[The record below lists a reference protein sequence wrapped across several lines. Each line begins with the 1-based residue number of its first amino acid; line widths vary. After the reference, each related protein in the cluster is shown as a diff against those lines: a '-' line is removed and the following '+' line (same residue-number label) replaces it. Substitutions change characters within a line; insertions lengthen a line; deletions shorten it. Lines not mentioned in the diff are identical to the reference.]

1 MRVAWIA
8 SGLAA
13 ALAVQTTLLQ
23 MVARTGAPVDL
34 VLMVV
39 VVVAIVNGP
48 RAGLW
53 TGTVGGL
60 LQDALSGGVIGM
72 GGLAKTLVGYL
83 GGQFAAQF
91 MVTRLWHKGLVFTG
105 GSLLHAALFA
115 GGYSLLFDDRMVITS
130 GDLLV
135 QAAANTV
142 VGLMVA
148 VGLQTIP
155 DEVERQRLRG
165 RWPGGRHAGQESAP

>member
-8 SGLAA
+8 FALGA
-13 ALAVQTTLLQ
+13 ALAIQTTLVE
-23 MVARTGAPVDL
+23 MVAGTGAPLDL

-39 VVVAIVNGP
+39 IVVAIVNGP

-72 GGLAKTLVGYL
+72 GGLAKTVVGYL

-91 MVTRLWHKGLVFTG
+91 MVTRLWHKALVFVG
-105 GSLLHAALFA
+105 GSLIHAALFV
-115 GGYSLLFDDRMVITS
+115 GGYSLLFDDRVVVTQR
-130 GDLLV
+130 DLLM

-142 VGLMVA
+142 VGLVVA
-148 VGLQTIP
+148 VGLQTVP
-155 DEVERQRLRG
+155 DEAERQRLRG
-165 RWPGGRHAGQESAP
+165 RWPGGRHAA

>member
-1 MRVAWIA
+1 MRGAWVAFA
-8 SGLAA
+8 LAA
-13 ALAVQTTLLQ
+13 ALAVQTTLVE
-23 MVARTGAPVDL
+23 MVAGIGAPLDL

-39 VVVAIVNGP
+39 MVVAIVNGP

-72 GGLAKTLVGYL
+72 GGLAKTVVGYL

-91 MVTRLWHKGLVFTG
+91 MVTRLWHKALVFVG
-105 GSLLHAALFA
+105 GSLLHAALFV
-115 GGYSLLFDDRMVITS
+115 GGYGLLFEDRVVVTQR
-130 GDLLV
+130 DLLM

-142 VGLMVA
+142 VGLVVA

-155 DEVERQRLRG
+155 DEAERQRLRG
-165 RWPGGRHAGQESAP
+165 RWPGGRHAE

>member
-1 MRVAWIA
+1 MRVAWVA
-8 SGLAA
+8 FALAA
-13 ALAVQTTLLQ
+13 ALAVQTTLVE
-23 MVARTGAPVDL
+23 MVAGTGAPLDL

-39 VVVAIVNGP
+39 IVVAIVNGP

-53 TGTVGGL
+53 TGTFGGL

-72 GGLAKTLVGYL
+72 GGLAKTVVGYL

-91 MVTRLWHKGLVFTG
+91 MVTRLWHKALVFVG
-105 GSLLHAALFA
+105 GSLLHAALFV
-115 GGYSLLFDDRMVITS
+115 GGYGLLFEDRVVVTQR
-130 GDLLV
+130 DLLM

-142 VGLMVA
+142 VGLVVA

-155 DEVERQRLRG
+155 DEAERQRLRG
-165 RWPGGRHAGQESAP
+165 RWPGGRHAE

>member
-1 MRVAWIA
+1 MRVSWVAFA
-8 SGLAA
+8 LAA
-13 ALAVQTTLLQ
+13 ALAAQTTLVR
-23 MVARTGAPVDL
+23 MVAGTGAPVDL

-39 VVVAIVNGP
+39 IAVAIVNGP

-72 GGLAKTLVGYL
+72 GGLAKTAVGYL

-91 MVTRLWHKGLVFTG
+91 MVTRLWHKALVFVG
-105 GSLLHAALFA
+105 GSLLHAVLFV
-115 GGYSLLFDDRMVITS
+115 GGYRLLFDDRMVVAQR
-130 GDLLV
+130 DLLV

-142 VGLMVA
+142 VGILVA
-148 VGLQTIP
+148 AGLRTIP
-155 DEVERQRLRG
+155 DEAERQRLRG
-165 RWPGGRHAGQESAP
+165 RWPGGRHAE

>member
-1 MRVAWIA
+1 MRIAWVAFA
-8 SGLAA
+8 LAA
-13 ALAVQTTLLQ
+13 ALAMQTTLVE
-23 MVARTGAPVDL
+23 MVAGAGAPLDL

-39 VVVAIVNGP
+39 MVVAIVNGP

-72 GGLAKTLVGYL
+72 GGLAKTVVGYL

-91 MVTRLWHKGLVFTG
+91 MVTRLWHKALVFVG
-105 GSLLHAALFA
+105 GSLLHAALFV
-115 GGYSLLFDDRMVITS
+115 GGYGLLFEDRVVVTRR
-130 GDLLV
+130 DLLM

-142 VGLMVA
+142 VGLVVA

-155 DEVERQRLRG
+155 DEAERQRLRG
-165 RWPGGRHAGQESAP
+165 RWPGGRHAE

>member
-1 MRVAWIA
+1 MSVAWVA
-8 SGLAA
+8 FALAA
-13 ALAVQTTLLQ
+13 ALAVQTTLVE
-23 MVARTGAPVDL
+23 MVAGTGAPLDL

-39 VVVAIVNGP
+39 MVVAIVNGP

-72 GGLAKTLVGYL
+72 GGLAKTVVGYL

-91 MVTRLWHKGLVFTG
+91 MVTRLWHKALVFVG
-105 GSLLHAALFA
+105 GSLLHAALFV
-115 GGYSLLFDDRMVITS
+115 GGYSLLFDDRVVVTQR
-130 GDLLV
+130 DLLM

-142 VGLMVA
+142 VGLVVA

-155 DEVERQRLRG
+155 DEAERQRLRG
-165 RWPGGRHAGQESAP
+165 RWPGGRHAE

>member
-1 MRVAWIA
+1 MRVGWIA
-8 SGLAA
+8 FALAA
-13 ALAVQTTLLQ
+13 ALAVQTTLVR
-23 MVARTGAPVDL
+23 MVAGTGAPLDL

-39 VVVAIVNGP
+39 IVVAIADGA

-60 LQDALSGGVIGM
+60 LQDALSGGVVGM

-91 MVTRLWHKGLVFTG
+91 MLTRLWHKALVLAG
-105 GSLLHAALFA
+105 GSLLHAALLV
-115 GGYSLLFDDRMVITS
+115 GGYRLLFDDRVVITDR
-130 GDLLV
+130 GLLV

-142 VGLMVA
+142 VGLVVA
-148 VGLQTIP
+148 VGLQMIP
-155 DEVERQRLRG
+155 AEVRRQRLRG
-165 RWPGGRHAGQESAP
+165 RWPGGRHAD

>member
-1 MRVAWIA
+1 MRSAWVAFA
-8 SGLAA
+8 LAA
-13 ALAVQTTLLQ
+13 ALAIQTTLVE
-23 MVARTGAPVDL
+23 MVAGTGAPLDL

-39 VVVAIVNGP
+39 MVVAIVNGP

-72 GGLAKTLVGYL
+72 GGLAKTVVGYL

-91 MVTRLWHKGLVFTG
+91 MVTRLWHKALVFVG
-105 GSLLHAALFA
+105 GSLLHAALFV
-115 GGYSLLFDDRMVITS
+115 GGYSLLFEDRVAVTQR
-130 GDLLV
+130 DLLM

-142 VGLMVA
+142 VGLVVA

-155 DEVERQRLRG
+155 DEAERQRLRG
-165 RWPGGRHAGQESAP
+165 RWPGGRHAE

>member
-1 MRVAWIA
+1 MTVAWVA
-8 SGLAA
+8 FALAA
-13 ALAVQTTLLQ
+13 ALAMQTTLVE
-23 MVARTGAPVDL
+23 MVAGTGAPLDL

-39 VVVAIVNGP
+39 MVVAIVNGP

-72 GGLAKTLVGYL
+72 GGLAKTVVGYL

-91 MVTRLWHKGLVFTG
+91 MVTRLWHKALVFVG
-105 GSLLHAALFA
+105 GSLLHAALFV
-115 GGYSLLFDDRMVITS
+115 GGYRLLFEDRVVVTQR
-130 GDLLV
+130 DLLM

-142 VGLMVA
+142 VGLVVA

-155 DEVERQRLRG
+155 DEAERQRLRG
-165 RWPGGRHAGQESAP
+165 RWPGGRHAE

>member
-1 MRVAWIA
+1 MKIAWVALA
-8 SGLAA
+8 LAA
-13 ALAVQTTLLQ
+13 ALAVQTTLVR
-23 MVARTGAPVDL
+23 MVAGTGAPVDL

-39 VVVAIVNGP
+39 IAVGVANGP

-53 TGTVGGL
+53 TGTAGGL

-72 GGLAKTLVGYL
+72 GGLAKTVVGYL

-91 MVTRLWHKGLVFTG
+91 MVTRLWHKALVFVG
-105 GSLLHAALFA
+105 GSLLHAVLFV
-115 GGYSLLFDDRMVITS
+115 GGYRLLFDDRMAVAQR
-130 GDLLV
+130 DLLV

-142 VGLMVA
+142 VGLVVA

-155 DEVERQRLRG
+155 DEFERQRLRG
-165 RWPGGRHAGQESAP
+165 RWPGGRHAE

>member
-1 MRVAWIA
+1 MRVAWVAFALA
-8 SGLAA
+8 S
-13 ALAVQTTLLQ
+13 ALAVQTTLVQ
-23 MVARTGAPVDL
+23 MVAGIGAPVDL

-39 VVVAIVNGP
+39 IVVAIVNGP

-72 GGLAKTLVGYL
+72 GGLAKTVVGYL

-91 MVTRLWHKGLVFTG
+91 MVTRLWHKAMVFVG
-105 GSLLHAALFA
+105 GSLLHAVLFA
-115 GGYSLLFDDRMVITS
+115 GGYGLLFEDRVVVTQR
-130 GDLLV
+130 DLLM

-142 VGLMVA
+142 VGLVVA

-155 DEVERQRLRG
+155 DEAERQRLRG
-165 RWPGGRHAGQESAP
+165 RWPGGRHAE

>member
-8 SGLAA
+8 FALAA
-13 ALAVQTTLLQ
+13 ALAVQTTLVQ
-23 MVARTGAPVDL
+23 MVAGIGAPLDL

-39 VVVAIVNGP
+39 IVVAIVNGP

-53 TGTVGGL
+53 TGTFGGL

-72 GGLAKTLVGYL
+72 GGLAKTVVGYL

-91 MVTRLWHKGLVFTG
+91 MVTRLWHKAMVFVG
-105 GSLLHAALFA
+105 GSLLHAALFV
-115 GGYSLLFDDRMVITS
+115 GGYGLLFDDRVVVTQR
-130 GDLLV
+130 DLLM

-142 VGLMVA
+142 VGLVVA

-155 DEVERQRLRG
+155 DEAERQRLRG
-165 RWPGGRHAGQESAP
+165 RWPGGRHAE

>member
-1 MRVAWIA
+1 MRVAWVA
-8 SGLAA
+8 FALAA
-13 ALAVQTTLLQ
+13 ALAVQTTLVE
-23 MVARTGAPVDL
+23 MVAGTGAPLDL

-39 VVVAIVNGP
+39 MVVAIVNGP

-53 TGTVGGL
+53 TGTFGGL

-72 GGLAKTLVGYL
+72 GGLAKTVVGYL

-91 MVTRLWHKGLVFTG
+91 MVTRLWHKALVFVG
-105 GSLLHAALFA
+105 GSLLHAALFV
-115 GGYSLLFDDRMVITS
+115 GGYGLLFEDRVVVTQR
-130 GDLLV
+130 DLLM

-142 VGLMVA
+142 VGLVVA

-155 DEVERQRLRG
+155 DEAERQRLRG
-165 RWPGGRHAGQESAP
+165 RWPGGRHAE

>member
-1 MRVAWIA
+1 MRGAWIA
-8 SGLAA
+8 FSLAA
-13 ALAVQTTLLQ
+13 ALAVQTTLVE
-23 MVARTGAPVDL
+23 MVAGTGAPLDL

-39 VVVAIVNGP
+39 MVVAIVSGP

-72 GGLAKTLVGYL
+72 GGLAKTVVGYL

-91 MVTRLWHKGLVFTG
+91 MVTRLWHKALVFVG
-105 GSLLHAALFA
+105 GSLLHAALFV
-115 GGYSLLFDDRMVITS
+115 GGYSLLFEDRVVVTQR
-130 GDLLV
+130 DLLM

-142 VGLMVA
+142 VGLVVA

-165 RWPGGRHAGQESAP
+165 RWPGGRHAE

>member
-8 SGLAA
+8 FALAA
-13 ALAVQTTLLQ
+13 ALAVQTTLVQ
-23 MVARTGAPVDL
+23 MVAGTGAPLDL

-39 VVVAIVNGP
+39 IVVAIVNGP

-53 TGTVGGL
+53 TGTFGGL

-72 GGLAKTLVGYL
+72 GGLAKTVVGYL

-91 MVTRLWHKGLVFTG
+91 MVTRLWHKAMVFVG
-105 GSLLHAALFA
+105 GSLLHAALFV
-115 GGYSLLFDDRMVITS
+115 GGYGLLFDDRVVVTQR
-130 GDLLV
+130 DLLM

-142 VGLMVA
+142 VGLVVA

-155 DEVERQRLRG
+155 DEAERQRLRG
-165 RWPGGRHAGQESAP
+165 RWPGGRHAE

>member
-1 MRVAWIA
+1 MRVSWVAFA
-8 SGLAA
+8 LAA
-13 ALAVQTTLLQ
+13 ALALQTTLVR
-23 MVARTGAPVDL
+23 MFAGTGAPVDL

-39 VVVAIVNGP
+39 VAVAIANGP

-72 GGLAKTLVGYL
+72 GGLAKTVVGYL

-91 MVTRLWHKGLVFTG
+91 MVTRLWHKALVFVG
-105 GSLLHAALFA
+105 GSLLHAVLFV
-115 GGYSLLFDDRMVITS
+115 GGYRLLFDDRMLVAQR
-130 GDLLV
+130 DLLV

-142 VGLMVA
+142 VGLVVA

-155 DEVERQRLRG
+155 NEVERQRLRG
-165 RWPGGRHAGQESAP
+165 RWPGGRHAE

>member
-8 SGLAA
+8 FALAA
-13 ALAVQTTLLQ
+13 ALAVQTTLVE
-23 MVARTGAPVDL
+23 MVAGTGAPLDL

-39 VVVAIVNGP
+39 MVVAIVNGP

-53 TGTVGGL
+53 TGTIGGL

-72 GGLAKTLVGYL
+72 GGLAKTVVGYL

-91 MVTRLWHKGLVFTG
+91 MVTRLWHKALVFVG
-105 GSLLHAALFA
+105 GSLLHAALFV
-115 GGYSLLFDDRMVITS
+115 GGYSLLFDDRVVVTQR
-130 GDLLV
+130 DLLM

-142 VGLMVA
+142 VGLVVA

-155 DEVERQRLRG
+155 DEAERQRLRG
-165 RWPGGRHAGQESAP
+165 RWPGGRHAE

>member
-8 SGLAA
+8 FALAA
-13 ALAVQTTLLQ
+13 ALAVQTTLVEI
-23 MVARTGAPVDL
+23 VAGTGAPLDL

-39 VVVAIVNGP
+39 MVVAILNGP

-72 GGLAKTLVGYL
+72 GGLAKTVVGYL
-83 GGQFAAQF
+83 GGQVAAQF
-91 MVTRLWHKGLVFTG
+91 MVTRLWHKAMVFVG
-105 GSLLHAALFA
+105 GSLLHAALFV
-115 GGYSLLFDDRMVITS
+115 GGYRLLFEDRVVVTQR
-130 GDLLV
+130 DLLM

-142 VGLMVA
+142 VGLVVA
-148 VGLQTIP
+148 AGLQTIP
-155 DEVERQRLRG
+155 DEAERQRLRG
-165 RWPGGRHAGQESAP
+165 RWPGGRHAE

>member
-8 SGLAA
+8 FALAA
-13 ALAVQTTLLQ
+13 ALAVQTTLVEI
-23 MVARTGAPVDL
+23 VAGTGAPLDL

-39 VVVAIVNGP
+39 MVVAILNGP

-72 GGLAKTLVGYL
+72 GGLAKTVVGYL
-83 GGQFAAQF
+83 GGQVAAQF
-91 MVTRLWHKGLVFTG
+91 MVTRLWQKAMVFVG
-105 GSLLHAALFA
+105 GSLLHAALFV
-115 GGYSLLFDDRMVITS
+115 GGYRLLFEDRVVVTQR
-130 GDLLV
+130 DLLM

-142 VGLMVA
+142 VGLVVA
-148 VGLQTIP
+148 AGLQTIP
-155 DEVERQRLRG
+155 DEAERQRLRG
-165 RWPGGRHAGQESAP
+165 RWPGGRHAE

>member
-1 MRVAWIA
+1 MRVAWVA
-8 SGLAA
+8 FALAA
-13 ALAVQTTLLQ
+13 ALAVQTTLVE
-23 MVARTGAPVDL
+23 MVAGTGAPLDL

-39 VVVAIVNGP
+39 MVVAIVNGP

-53 TGTVGGL
+53 TGTFGGL

-72 GGLAKTLVGYL
+72 GGLAKTVVGYL

-91 MVTRLWHKGLVFTG
+91 MVTRLWHKALVFVG
-105 GSLLHAALFA
+105 GSLLHAALFV
-115 GGYSLLFDDRMVITS
+115 GGYSLLFEDRVVVTQR
-130 GDLLV
+130 DLLM

-142 VGLMVA
+142 VGLVVA

-155 DEVERQRLRG
+155 DEAERQRLRG
-165 RWPGGRHAGQESAP
+165 RWPGGRHAE

>member
-8 SGLAA
+8 FALAA
-13 ALAVQTTLLQ
+13 ALAVQTTLVEI
-23 MVARTGAPVDL
+23 VAGTGAPLDL

-39 VVVAIVNGP
+39 MVVAIVNGP

-53 TGTVGGL
+53 TGTFGGL

-72 GGLAKTLVGYL
+72 GGLAKTVVGYL
-83 GGQFAAQF
+83 GGQVAAQF
-91 MVTRLWHKGLVFTG
+91 MVTRLWHKAMVFVG
-105 GSLLHAALFA
+105 GSLLHAALFV
-115 GGYSLLFDDRMVITS
+115 GGYRLLFEDRVVVTQR
-130 GDLLV
+130 DLLM

-142 VGLMVA
+142 VGLVVA

-155 DEVERQRLRG
+155 DEAERQRLRG
-165 RWPGGRHAGQESAP
+165 RWPGGRHAE

>member
-8 SGLAA
+8 FALAA
-13 ALAVQTTLLQ
+13 ALTVQTTLVQ
-23 MVARTGAPVDL
+23 MVAGTGAPVDL

-39 VVVAIVNGP
+39 IVVAIADGP

-72 GGLAKTLVGYL
+72 GGLAKSLVGYL

-91 MVTRLWHKGLVFTG
+91 MVTRLWHTAMVFVG
-105 GSLLHAALFA
+105 GSVLHAALFI
-115 GGYSLLFDDRMVITS
+115 GGYSLLFDDRVLVT
-130 GDLLV
+130 GRELLA

-148 VGLQTIP
+148 VGLQAIP

-165 RWPGGRHAGQESAP
+165 RWPGGRHAE

>member
-8 SGLAA
+8 FALAA
-13 ALAVQTTLLQ
+13 ALAIQTTLVR
-23 MVARTGAPVDL
+23 MVAGTGAPLDL

-39 VVVAIVNGP
+39 IVVAIVNGP

-53 TGTVGGL
+53 TGTCGGL

-72 GGLAKTLVGYL
+72 GGLAKTVVGYL

-91 MVTRLWHKGLVFTG
+91 MVTRLWHKALVFVG
-105 GSLLHAALFA
+105 GSLLHAALFV
-115 GGYSLLFDDRMVITS
+115 GGYGLLFDDRVVVTPR
-130 GDLLV
+130 DLV
-135 QAAANTV
+135 MQAAANTV

-155 DEVERQRLRG
+155 DEVERKRLRG
-165 RWPGGRHAGQESAP
+165 RWPGGRHVE

>member
-1 MRVAWIA
+1 MRVAWVA
-8 SGLAA
+8 F
-13 ALAVQTTLLQ
+13 ALAGALAIQTTLVE
-23 MVARTGAPVDL
+23 MVAGTGAPLDL

-39 VVVAIVNGP
+39 LVVAIVNGP

-60 LQDALSGGVIGM
+60 LQDALSGGVVGM
-72 GGLAKTLVGYL
+72 GGLAKTVVGYL

-91 MVTRLWHKGLVFTG
+91 MVTRLWHKALVFVG
-105 GSLLHAALFA
+105 GSLLHAALFV
-115 GGYSLLFDDRMVITS
+115 GGYGLLFDDRVVVTQR
-130 GDLLV
+130 DLLM

-142 VGLMVA
+142 VGLVVA

-155 DEVERQRLRG
+155 DEAERQRLRG
-165 RWPGGRHAGQESAP
+165 RWPGGRHAE

>member
-8 SGLAA
+8 FALAA
-13 ALAVQTTLLQ
+13 ALAVQTTLVEI
-23 MVARTGAPVDL
+23 VAGTGAPLDL

-39 VVVAIVNGP
+39 MVVAILNGP

-72 GGLAKTLVGYL
+72 GGLAKTVVGYL

-91 MVTRLWHKGLVFTG
+91 MVTRLWHKAMVFVG
-105 GSLLHAALFA
+105 GSLLHAALFV
-115 GGYSLLFDDRMVITS
+115 GGYRLLFEDRVVVTQR
-130 GDLLV
+130 DLLM

-142 VGLMVA
+142 VGLVVA

-155 DEVERQRLRG
+155 DEAERQRLRG
-165 RWPGGRHAGQESAP
+165 RWPGGRHAE

>member
-1 MRVAWIA
+1 MRASWIA
-8 SGLAA
+8 LALVA
-13 ALAVQTTLLQ
+13 ALAVQTTLVR
-23 MVARTGAPVDL
+23 MVAGTGAPLDL

-39 VVVAIVNGP
+39 IVVAIVNGA

-53 TGTVGGL
+53 TGAVGGL
-60 LQDALSGGVIGM
+60 LQDALSGGVVGM

-91 MVTRLWHKGLVFTG
+91 MVTRLWHKALVIVG

-115 GGYSLLFDDRMVITS
+115 GGYNLLFDDPMVITRR
-130 GDLLV
+130 DLLV
-135 QAAANTV
+135 QTVANTV
-142 VGLMVA
+142 AGLVVA

-155 DEVERQRLRG
+155 AEVQRQRLRG
-165 RWPGGRHAGQESAP
+165 RWPGGRHAD

>member
-1 MRVAWIA
+1 MRVAWVA
-8 SGLAA
+8 FALAA
-13 ALAVQTTLLQ
+13 ALAVQTTLVE
-23 MVARTGAPVDL
+23 MVAGTGAPLDL

-39 VVVAIVNGP
+39 IVVAIVNGP

-53 TGTVGGL
+53 TGTFGGL

-72 GGLAKTLVGYL
+72 GGLAKTVVGYL

-91 MVTRLWHKGLVFTG
+91 MVTRLWHKALVFVG
-105 GSLLHAALFA
+105 GSLLHAALFV
-115 GGYSLLFDDRMVITS
+115 GGYGLLFEDRVVVTQR
-130 GDLLV
+130 DLLM

-142 VGLMVA
+142 VGLVVA

-155 DEVERQRLRG
+155 DEAERHRLRG
-165 RWPGGRHAGQESAP
+165 RWPGGRHAE

>member
-1 MRVAWIA
+1 MRIAWVAGA
-8 SGLAA
+8 LAA
-13 ALAVQTTLLQ
+13 ALAVQTTLVQL
-23 MVARTGAPVDL
+23 VAGTGVSIDL
-34 VLMVV
+34 VLMAVIA
-39 VVVAIVNGP
+39 VAIANGP

-53 TGTVGGL
+53 AGTVGGL

-72 GGLAKTLVGYL
+72 GGLAKTVVGYL

-91 MVTRLWHKGLVFTG
+91 MVTRLWHKALVFVG
-105 GSLLHAALFA
+105 GSLLHAALFV
-115 GGYSLLFDDRMVITS
+115 GGYRLLFDDRIVVTQR
-130 GDLLV
+130 DLLV

-142 VGLMVA
+142 VGLVVA

-165 RWPGGRHAGQESAP
+165 RWPGGRHGDD